1 MYEVEYIF
9 KENALDHL
17 VDFSEY
23 YRALNKLYNQPVM
36 SGSSARI
43 ADIYVEPKC
52 RVEKTKEDILLKDYV
67 MDWLMEK
74 SNRHLALLGDFGQG
88 KTVFATRLCLLF
100 CFAKVR

>member
-1 MYEVEYIF
+1 MEKDFKEWFGMYEVEYIF

-23 YRALNKLYNQPVM
+23 YCALNKLYNQPVM

-52 RVEKTKEDILLKDYV
+52 RVEKTKEV
-67 MDWLMEK
+67 
-74 SNRHLALLGDFGQG
+74 
-88 KTVFATRLCLLF
+88 KT
-100 CFAKVR
+100 